1 MAVYFWLAWMYYFE
15 PSNQGAH
22 LLLLLLLVL
31 QNSYG
36 ALGLSRSKGVG
47 TVEINATGVSD
58 AWLPYQ
64 RLGGSQTK
72 EIFFLQF
79 WKLDSPR
86 S

>member
-1 MAVYFWLAWMYYFE
+1 MYYFE

-47 TVEINATGVSD
+47 TVEIDATGVSD
-58 AWLPYQ
+58 A
-64 RLGGSQTK
+64 
-72 EIFFLQF
+72 
-79 WKLDSPR
+79 
-86 S
+86 